1 MKKDMTFSADFAR
14 CGYTKVSRQ
23 AMQIAFTPGDK
34 CEKEAK
40 VLLCILGFAYF
51 KKGEVSFHFK
61 DYACERGEWITSYS
75 ELARRTGLIRRAA
88 VTAVGHLVEA
98 GWLTV
103 TAVGRMTKFTLT
115 FYDAPPQPDGMGR
128 QQQVLRSGRRILYP
142 PPGIGRTLRLGQRT
156 AHHDSHRSRSGALR
170 IRQRVGQLP

>member
-1 MKKDMTFSADFAR
+1 
-14 CGYTKVSRQ
+14 
-23 AMQIAFTPGDK
+23 MQIAFTPGDK

-103 TAVGRMTKFTLT
+103 TAVGRMTKFASPARRPRLS
-115 FYDAPPQPDGMGR
+115 AG
-128 QQQVLRSGRRILYP
+128 GRR
-142 PPGIGRTLRLGQRT
+142 RRFV
-156 AHHDSHRSRSGALR
+156 ACDSPLHVPERDGL
-170 IRQRVGQLP
+170 

>member
-75 ELARRTGLIRRAA
+75 ELARRTGLMRRAA

-103 TAVGRMTKFTLT
+103 TAVGRMT
-115 FYDAPPQPDGMGR
+115 
-128 QQQVLRSGRRILYP
+128 
-142 PPGIGRTLRLGQRT
+142 
-156 AHHDSHRSRSGALR
+156 
-170 IRQRVGQLP
+170 

>member
-103 TAVGRMTKFTLT
+103 T
-115 FYDAPPQPDGMGR
+115 PPQPDGHGSP
-128 QQQVLRSGRRILYP
+128 QGGGDDGSSLAAALYMSQN
-142 PPGIGRTLRLGQRT
+142 GTVYNTGET
-156 AHHDSHRSRSGALR
+156 
-170 IRQRVGQLP
+170 V

>member
-115 FYDAPPQPDGMGR
+115 FYDAPPQPDGHGSP
-128 QQQVLRSGRRILYP
+128 QGGGLSLATALYMYQN
-142 PPGIGRTLRLGQRT
+142 GTVYNTGET
-156 AHHDSHRSRSGALR
+156 
-170 IRQRVGQLP
+170 V

>member
-51 KKGEVSFHFK
+51 KKG
-61 DYACERGEWITSYS
+61 C
-75 ELARRTGLIRRAA
+75 L
-88 VTAVGHLVEA
+88 
-98 GWLTV
+98 
-103 TAVGRMTKFTLT
+103 
-115 FYDAPPQPDGMGR
+115 
-128 QQQVLRSGRRILYP
+128 
-142 PPGIGRTLRLGQRT
+142 
-156 AHHDSHRSRSGALR
+156 
-170 IRQRVGQLP
+170 

>member
-115 FYDAPPQPDGMGR
+115 FYDAPPQPDGHG
-128 QQQVLRSGRRILYP
+128 SAGRRRRRFVACSSPLHVP
-142 PPGIGRTLRLGQRT
+142 ERDGL
-156 AHHDSHRSRSGALR
+156 
-170 IRQRVGQLP
+170 

>member
-75 ELARRTGLIRRAA
+75 EL
-88 VTAVGHLVEA
+88 VGHLVEA

-115 FYDAPPQPDGMGR
+115 FYDAPPQPDGHGSP
-128 QQQVLRSGRRILYP
+128 QGGGGDGLSLATALYMYQN
-142 PPGIGRTLRLGQRT
+142 GTVYNTGET
-156 AHHDSHRSRSGALR
+156 
-170 IRQRVGQLP
+170 V

>member
-75 ELARRTGLIRRAA
+75 ELARRTGLIRRTA

-103 TAVGRMTKFTLT
+103 TAVGRMTKGGG
-115 FYDAPPQPDGMGR
+115 DDG
-128 QQQVLRSGRRILYP
+128 LSLAAALYMYQN
-142 PPGIGRTLRLGQRT
+142 GTVYNTGET
-156 AHHDSHRSRSGALR
+156 
-170 IRQRVGQLP
+170 V

>member
-51 KKGEVSFHFK
+51 KKGEVSLSIRVHQHHFLN
-61 DYACERGEWITSYS
+61 DI
-75 ELARRTGLIRRAA
+75 LL
-88 VTAVGHLVEA
+88 
-98 GWLTV
+98 
-103 TAVGRMTKFTLT
+103 
-115 FYDAPPQPDGMGR
+115 
-128 QQQVLRSGRRILYP
+128 QQQSGTFLLY
-142 PPGIGRTLRLGQRT
+142 
-156 AHHDSHRSRSGALR
+156 ASKHN
-170 IRQRVGQLP
+170 LPSKFGYRKT

>member
-14 CGYTKVSRQ
+14 CCYTKVSRQ

-115 FYDAPPQPDGMGR
+115 FYDAPPQPDGHGSP
-128 QQQVLRSGRRILYP
+128 QGGGGDGLSLATALYMYQN
-142 PPGIGRTLRLGQRT
+142 GTVYNTGET
-156 AHHDSHRSRSGALR
+156 
-170 IRQRVGQLP
+170 V

>member
-75 ELARRTGLIRRAA
+75 ELARRTGLIRR
-88 VTAVGHLVEA
+88 TA
-98 GWLTV
+98 V

-115 FYDAPPQPDGMGR
+115 FYDAPPQPDGHGSP
-128 QQQVLRSGRRILYP
+128 QGGGGDGLSLATALYMYQN
-142 PPGIGRTLRLGQRT
+142 GTVYNTGET
-156 AHHDSHRSRSGALR
+156 
-170 IRQRVGQLP
+170 V

>member
-103 TAVGRMTKFTLT
+103 TAVGRMTKFTSPARRPRLS
-115 FYDAPPQPDGMGR
+115 A
-128 QQQVLRSGRRILYP
+128 GRRRRRFVACSSPLHVP
-142 PPGIGRTLRLGQRT
+142 ERDGL
-156 AHHDSHRSRSGALR
+156 
-170 IRQRVGQLP
+170 

>member
-75 ELARRTGLIRRAA
+75 ELARRTGLIRRSGSHGCR
-88 VTAVGHLVEA
+88 TSCR
-98 GWLTV
+98 
-103 TAVGRMTKFTLT
+103 GRM
-115 FYDAPPQPDGMGR
+115 ADGHG
-128 QQQVLRSGRRILYP
+128 G
-142 PPGIGRTLRLGQRT
+142 GQ
-156 AHHDSHRSRSGALR
+156 DDEVYLD
-170 IRQRVGQLP
+170 LL

>member
-61 DYACERGEWITSYS
+61 DC
-75 ELARRTGLIRRAA
+75 L
-88 VTAVGHLVEA
+88 
-98 GWLTV
+98 
-103 TAVGRMTKFTLT
+103 
-115 FYDAPPQPDGMGR
+115 
-128 QQQVLRSGRRILYP
+128 
-142 PPGIGRTLRLGQRT
+142 
-156 AHHDSHRSRSGALR
+156 
-170 IRQRVGQLP
+170 

>member
-103 TAVGRMTKFTLT
+103 TAVGRMTKFPLT
-115 FYDAPPQPDGMGR
+115 FYDAPPQPDGHGSP
-128 QQQVLRSGRRILYP
+128 QGGGGDGLSLATALYMYQN
-142 PPGIGRTLRLGQRT
+142 GTVYNTGET
-156 AHHDSHRSRSGALR
+156 
-170 IRQRVGQLP
+170 V

>member
-1 MKKDMTFSADFAR
+1 MTFSADFAR

-75 ELARRTGLIRRAA
+75 ELYGVDTQGGSHGCRTSCR
-88 VTAVGHLVEA
+88 
-98 GWLTV
+98 
-103 TAVGRMTKFTLT
+103 GRMV
-115 FYDAPPQPDGMGR
+115 DGHG
-128 QQQVLRSGRRILYP
+128 G
-142 PPGIGRTLRLGQRT
+142 GQDDEV
-156 AHHDSHRSRSGALR
+156 HLDL
-170 IRQRVGQLP
+170 L

>member
-75 ELARRTGLIRRAA
+75 ELARRTGLIRRA
-88 VTAVGHLVEA
+88 
-98 GWLTV
+98 
-103 TAVGRMTKFTLT
+103 VGRMTKFTLT
-115 FYDAPPQPDGMGR
+115 FYDAPPQPDGHGSP
-128 QQQVLRSGRRILYP
+128 QGGGGDGLSLATALYMYQN
-142 PPGIGRTLRLGQRT
+142 GTVYNTGET
-156 AHHDSHRSRSGALR
+156 
-170 IRQRVGQLP
+170 V

>member
-61 DYACERGEWITSYS
+61 DYACERGEWITSYM
-75 ELARRTGLIRRAA
+75 GK
-88 VTAVGHLVEA
+88 TAVALHMALQAARA
-98 GWLTV
+98 GAEYALFQHRDERGGGDGTYP
-103 TAVGRMTKFTLT
+103 F
-115 FYDAPPQPDGMGR
+115 DAERRGGR
-128 QQQVLRSGRRILYP
+128 QDPFQR
-142 PPGIGRTLRLGQRT
+142 GRTARSVRCWRKRRLSWRGCR
-156 AHHDSHRSRSGALR
+156 
-170 IRQRVGQLP
+170 

>member
-1 MKKDMTFSADFAR
+1 MTFSADFAR

-61 DYACERGEWITSYS
+61 TMLVNEASGSP
-75 ELARRTGLIRRAA
+75 LIRNWHGVR
-88 VTAVGHLVEA
+88 G
-98 GWLTV
+98 
-103 TAVGRMTKFTLT
+103 
-115 FYDAPPQPDGMGR
+115 
-128 QQQVLRSGRRILYP
+128 
-142 PPGIGRTLRLGQRT
+142 
-156 AHHDSHRSRSGALR
+156 
-170 IRQRVGQLP
+170 

>member
-51 KKGEVSFHFK
+51 KKEKSPFISKTMLVNEASGSP
-61 DYACERGEWITSYS
+61 
-75 ELARRTGLIRRAA
+75 LIRNWHGVR
-88 VTAVGHLVEA
+88 G
-98 GWLTV
+98 
-103 TAVGRMTKFTLT
+103 
-115 FYDAPPQPDGMGR
+115 
-128 QQQVLRSGRRILYP
+128 
-142 PPGIGRTLRLGQRT
+142 
-156 AHHDSHRSRSGALR
+156 
-170 IRQRVGQLP
+170 